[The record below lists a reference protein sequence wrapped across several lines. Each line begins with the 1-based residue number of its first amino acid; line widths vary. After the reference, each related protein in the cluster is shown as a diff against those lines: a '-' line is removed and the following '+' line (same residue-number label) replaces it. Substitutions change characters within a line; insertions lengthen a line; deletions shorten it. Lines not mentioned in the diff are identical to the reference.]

1 MCAALPRGDPNH
13 VTDDFIAH
21 LTMEHKSQSIR
32 DFISFVQFF
41 YFASR
46 ANILK
51 LGFILGSG
59 LEKDVLACEV

>member
-32 DFISFVQFF
+32 DFISFFTINNTV
-41 YFASR
+41 Y
-46 ANILK
+46 NIL
-51 LGFILGSG
+51 SQT
-59 LEKDVLACEV
+59 